1 MSFIHAANVIDH
13 AINEYNVIN
22 RINETP
28 ERNEVERA
36 TLDQWLDN
44 NVRNEDVPYY
54 VWDII
59 NAIYHNS
66 EDIAIAQ

>member
-22 RINETP
+22 RINETL
-28 ERNEVERA
+28 ESNEVERA

-44 NVRNEDVPYY
+44 NVRNEDVPDYI
-54 VWDII
+54 WDII